1 MKKRSLRILS
11 LIVAIV
17 MVVAMLPLSAL
28 AEETGPKRKVGV
40 VVYGAELTAVL
51 TDIESAFHGNVDF
64 KKSLDQI
71 VDVATKVVDGT
82 GVSVP
87 DVDVSLTAENGKTY
101 KMEEDRSIEIFTDTT
116 EMYIGFQDE
125 VDKQLTKLESDLADL
140 QVAMEQS
147 NQLTAELSKQITEFK
162 NALQNIREK
171 MNVYKEK
178 QKNKD

>member
-71 VDVATKVVDGT
+71 VRKPAVLIELYRLCRCNKV
-82 GVSVP
+82 S
-87 DVDVSLTAENGKTY
+87 
-101 KMEEDRSIEIFTDTT
+101 
-116 EMYIGFQDE
+116 
-125 VDKQLTKLESDLADL
+125 
-140 QVAMEQS
+140 
-147 NQLTAELSKQITEFK
+147 
-162 NALQNIREK
+162 
-171 MNVYKEK
+171 
-178 QKNKD
+178 

>member
-1 MKKRSLRILS
+1 MLNMGILYLPLLFRTENKTEQMWKYSKKGVRDMKKKSLRILS

-116 EMYIGFQDE
+116 EMYIGF
-125 VDKQLTKLESDLADL
+125 
-140 QVAMEQS
+140 
-147 NQLTAELSKQITEFK
+147 
-162 NALQNIREK
+162 
-171 MNVYKEK
+171 
-178 QKNKD
+178 